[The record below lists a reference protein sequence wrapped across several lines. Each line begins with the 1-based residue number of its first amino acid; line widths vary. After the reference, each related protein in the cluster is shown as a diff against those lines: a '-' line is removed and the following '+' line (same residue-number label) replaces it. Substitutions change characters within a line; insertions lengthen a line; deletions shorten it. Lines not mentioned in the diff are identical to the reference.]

1 VPHATLKLQPGVNQ
15 TETPVLNEAG
25 FSTSNLIRFLSDP
38 KLGGIAQKLGGWTRF
53 YPNQIS
59 SVVRNIIAWQDT
71 NNLPHLGYGT
81 QNATGTYQSQLGV
94 ITNGVLSDATPRS
107 ITDNVTAAASA
118 TIGLAKVIITDNTT
132 TNITGYDTVYIPVHI
147 SVGGLVLFGMY
158 QCDPDGYIS
167 GTSYTVYAQDVFG
180 NQQLA
185 TATSA
190 VTTVPLLATTSGSS
204 VVQVTLNNHGYVVGN
219 TYPLLV
225 PTTVGGITLYGN
237 FVVQTVIDA
246 NNFTISA
253 STLASGT
260 TSASVNGGNAR
271 YVYGFG
277 VGAIPSGTGYG
288 IGGYGLGGYG
298 TGTAV
303 APATGVPV
311 SASNWSLDNWGEI
324 MIAAPV
330 TPPMLLTA
338 TSSSIAAGVGTL
350 NFPSTNVTVDVG
362 EVITVSGANPSTWN
376 GNWTVTASTSNSVS
390 FVYGGLV
397 NLSGNATILV
407 NNVPYQPLYQ
417 WNPLGG
423 SPTAT
428 ALPYG
433 PPVVSGFFVA
443 MPQRQIVAWGT
454 TFTGVIDP
462 LLVRWCDINNYNSWI
477 GTVTNQAGSYRIPKG
492 SRIVGAL
499 QGPQQGYIWTDLGIW
514 SMQYINQPYVYS
526 FNEIG
531 NGCGLIARKA
541 AATLNGSVYWMG
553 PSQFFSLSGA
563 GVQPLPC
570 PLWDVIFQNLDQNNL
585 DKIRVAVN
593 SRFSEISWYYPTT
606 TSNGE
611 VAAYVKFNA
620 VLNEWDFG
628 SLSRTSWI
636 DQSVLGPPIGF
647 DPNLMYLYQHETST
661 DADGQAMPS
670 FIQTGYFAIGDG
682 DLKTFVDQIWP
693 DMKWGYYG
701 GVQNASVQLTFYFAD
716 YPGQTPQADG
726 PYTFVQGTQFVS
738 PRIRGRLLSIKISS
752 NDVGS
757 WWRLGG
763 MRYRY
768 APDGK
773 F

>member
-1 VPHATLKLQPGVNQ
+1 VPHATLKLQPGINQ
-15 TETPVLNEAG
+15 NETPVLNEAG
-25 FSTSNLIRFLSDP
+25 FSTSNLIRFLPDP
-38 KLGGIAQKLGGWTRF
+38 KLGGIAQKLGGWTKF

-59 SVVRNIIAWQDT
+59 SVVRSMLAWQDT
-71 NNLPHLGYGT
+71 NSFPHLGYGT
-81 QNATGTYQSQLGV
+81 QNAAGTYQSQLAV
-94 ITNGVLSDATPRS
+94 ITQGILEDVTPRS
-107 ITDNVTAAASA
+107 LTDNITAAAAS
-118 TIGLAKVIITDNTT
+118 TINTAKVVITDNTI

-147 SVGGLVLFGMY
+147 SVGGLVLFGLY
-158 QCDPDGYIS
+158 PCDPDGYIS
-167 GTSYTVYAQDVFG
+167 ANSYTVYAQDIFG
-180 NQQLA
+180 NPQLA
-185 TATSA
+185 TGTSA
-190 VTTVPLLATTSGSS
+190 VTTVPLLATTSGSA

-225 PTTVGGITLYGN
+225 PLTVGGITLYGN

-253 STLASGT
+253 NTLASAT

-271 YVYGFG
+271 YIYGFG

-288 IGGYGLGGYG
+288 IGGYGSGGYG

-303 APATGVPV
+303 APTTGTPV
-311 SASNWSLDNWGEI
+311 SASNWGLDNWGES
-324 MIAAPV
+324 MIAAPNV
-330 TPPMLLTA
+330 PPEVMTA
-338 TSSSIAAGVGTL
+338 TSSGIAAGVGTL
-350 NFPSTNVTVDVG
+350 NFPGTTITVDAG
-362 EVITVSGANPSTWN
+362 EIITVSGATPNTWN
-376 GNWTVTASTSNSVS
+376 GNWTVTASTANSVS
-390 FVYGGLV
+390 FVYGGVV
-397 NLSGNATILV
+397 NLSGTAQVLV
-407 NNVPYQPLYQ
+407 NTSPYQPLYQ

-428 ALPYG
+428 VLPYG

-443 MPQRQIVAWGT
+443 MPQRQIIAWGT
-454 TFTGVIDP
+454 TFTGIIDP
-462 LLVRWCDINNYNSWI
+462 LLVRWCDVNNYNTWI
-477 GTVTNQAGSYRIPKG
+477 GSVTNQAGSYRIPKG

-514 SMQYINQPYVYS
+514 SMQYIGQPYIYS

-531 NGCGLIARKA
+531 NGCGLIARRA
-541 AATLNGSVYWMG
+541 AATLNGTVYWMG
-553 PSQFFSLSGA
+553 PSQFFSLSSG

-570 PLWDVIFQNLDQNNL
+570 PLWDVIFQNLDQTNL

-593 SRFSEISWYYPTT
+593 SRFSEITWYYPTT

-620 VLNEWDFG
+620 VLGAWDFG
-628 SLSRTSWI
+628 SLARTAWL

-647 DPNLMYLYQHETST
+647 DPTLMYLYQHETST
-661 DADGQAMPS
+661 DADGQAMLP

-682 DLKTFVDQIWP
+682 DLKTFVDQVWP

-701 GVQNASVQLTFYFAD
+701 AAQNASVQLTFYFAD
-716 YPGQTPQADG
+716 YPGQTPIVDG
-726 PYTFVQGTQFVS
+726 PYTLVQGTQFVT

-752 NDVGS
+752 QDIGS